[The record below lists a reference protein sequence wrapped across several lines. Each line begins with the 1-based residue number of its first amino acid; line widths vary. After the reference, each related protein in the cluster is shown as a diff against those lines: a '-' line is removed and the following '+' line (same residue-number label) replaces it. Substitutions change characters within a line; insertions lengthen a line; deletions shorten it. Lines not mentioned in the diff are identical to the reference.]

1 MIIMFLIKADI
12 EKRREWKQTIK
23 KNDEAFRFYNELMD
37 GKYDIYF
44 SYRPDDQVLI
54 YEALPKENDGKY
66 ASLVVD
72 IRRAVANLAGHI
84 GTPKVQAFACYLCEK
99 ESEKSEAELKE
110 IYGSLYE
117 TLAPLAMLSTKD
129 AQERKSSMPLF
140 LQLTRE
146 ILQEDQQEHVAK
158 VGLEY
163 LIQMYSYTD
172 YECRIRLRI
181 VNNNRARI
189 IKKPQELL
197 KAAFSSVEVEFAN
210 NYLTLSPESFSDK
223 DLEALR
229 FIASRQIADSRYAYR
244 YYYDDIVLGDESIC
258 DLFYI
263 LKGTK
268 VDFDDRTTHI
278 SPEVI
283 KAKVAILA
291 DGSFNFEPSISG
303 TAFFHDTKCAI
314 ADQNKNNI
322 TDRKSVV

>member
-1 MIIMFLIKADI
+1 MFLIKADI
-12 EKRREWKQTIK
+12 QQRREWKQTIK

-99 ESEKSEAELKE
+99 ESEKSGAELKE

-263 LKGTK
+263 
-268 VDFDDRTTHI
+268 
-278 SPEVI
+278 
-283 KAKVAILA
+283 
-291 DGSFNFEPSISG
+291 
-303 TAFFHDTKCAI
+303 
-314 ADQNKNNI
+314 
-322 TDRKSVV
+322 